1 MRLSCNNT
9 SFVDFDSFFDFVVIA
24 DIADVTNAPSKSPVA
39 DEVIEIPAN
48 TAPTEGP
55 TEVDDTSDAGVYA
68 VVFNTIYL
76 NLFLTASKGNAQ
88 QVVEN
93 ASYQEELE
101 RIVSD
106 HILKHVRSDVDTPR
120 LVVECLTNVK
130 TVSTLAPWGNATIV
144 SSDSVEGTVQF
155 HKNYGKPRAEAINNI
170 VQEAFTGAALDR
182 FLSEL
187 RRSSDVVLMLT
198 DSIHVGL
205 PSNILPSTT
214 TANSGALEE
223 EEWMS
228 WGDFSDPDFV
238 ILVSVAGATVL
249 AAFFYFVWHCCFKG
263 RVRKP
268 ANPKSSLSPNS
279 KATETSPL
287 SPTSSSDSDK
297 TTTEQL
303 ELGCQVEN
311 SMVAVIDEDGKTTE
325 CENDNDLEY
334 LRGDISEV
342 TSVYSYFESK
352 SIVEMEDQTY
362 SVVDT
367 YNPHISGDEASGEW
381 SLSVAENTLVQSAA
395 AARSR
400 PSWTPAVA
408 SSGKDLK
415 TAPTEP
421 EAAPVKTESVTG
433 TPTSKTARS
442 IGNSPA
448 GPHIFSDNSE
458 DTGDMESSIVREDVA
473 ETAEALPPRPTKS
486 LVASVV
492 ATFEKAAQSKTSGPS
507 SPAKS
512 ESSFPDRIESSIM
525 MLAPDSPKAAPESSD
540 GVNEN
545 QATPPSPTGS
555 FSKKP
560 VECPM
565 VTKLA
570 PGSNKSPTSNLTS
583 SGHSDDKQG
592 SNSSVPTT
600 ISVQNSDNSDGSKRS
615 NQATSSFILRSMSVD
630 QADNLVP
637 PASIIR
643 VSGVKDEKPPA
654 GSYIM
659 RAKSWGNRPYSTPSS
674 AATRFNKNDNGG
686 PASAKLQA
694 ENGSAASKKGFPFKG
709 LGASKATQKAL
720 SSAGG
725 IPNELPAIHSNPS
738 TLSENQSNSIHES
751 DSDIQSLCSF
761 DNTSMFSFGGQK
773 TGASLL
779 GLHGTSPY
787 MHGLGLSDDDDE
799 DSASEIVP
807 AD

>member
-1 MRLSCNNT
+1 M
-9 SFVDFDSFFDFVVIA
+9 
-24 DIADVTNAPSKSPVA
+24 A
-39 DEVIEIPAN
+39 DEVSEITTT

-55 TEVDDTSDAGVYA
+55 TEADDTSDAGVYA
-68 VVFNTIYL
+68 VVFNTVYL
-76 NLFLTASKGNAQ
+76 NLFIPASNGNAQ

-93 ASYQEELE
+93 ASYQKELE
-101 RIVSD
+101 LIASD
-106 HILKHVRSDVDTPR
+106 HILKHVRSIVDTPR

-144 SSDSVEGTVQF
+144 SSDAVEGTVQF
-155 HKNYGKPRAEAINNI
+155 HKNYGKPRAEAVNSM
-170 VQEAFTGAALDR
+170 VQEAFTGKALDQ

-187 RRSSDVVLMLT
+187 KRSSDMVLMLT

-205 PSNILPSTT
+205 PSTILPSTT
-214 TANSGALEE
+214 TANSGESE

-228 WGDFSDPDFV
+228 WGNFSDPDFV

-249 AAFFYFVWHCCFKG
+249 AAFCYFVWHCCSKSG
-263 RVRKP
+263 VRKTS
-268 ANPKSSLSPNS
+268 NPKPSLSPHS
-279 KATETSPL
+279 KTTESSPL

-297 TTTEQL
+297 TTTEHL
-303 ELGCQVEN
+303 ELGGQVEN
-311 SMVAVIDEDGKTTE
+311 SMVAVIDEDAKTPA

-342 TSVYSYFESK
+342 TSVYSYYESR
-352 SIVEMEDQTY
+352 SLVELEDQAY

-381 SLSVAENTLVQSAA
+381 SLSVAENTLAQSAA

-400 PSWTPAVA
+400 PPWTPAVT
-408 SSGKDLK
+408 SSGKDLT
-415 TAPTEP
+415 TAPKET
-421 EAAPVKTESVTG
+421 EAAPVNTESVTG
-433 TPTSKTARS
+433 TPTSKAARS
-442 IGNSPA
+442 IGNSPG

-458 DTGDMESSIVREDVA
+458 DMESSIVRDEVA
-473 ETAEALPPRPTKS
+473 DTAEGLPPRPTKS

-492 ATFEKAAQSKTSGPS
+492 ATFEKAAHSKAPGSS

-512 ESSFPDRIESSIM
+512 ESSFPDRIESSIL
-525 MLAPDSPKAAPESSD
+525 MLAPDSPKAAPKSSD
-540 GVNEN
+540 GVSEINVS
-545 QATPPSPTGS
+545 PPSPATS
-555 FSKKP
+555 VSKKP

-565 VTKLA
+565 ETKLA
-570 PGSNKSPTSNLTS
+570 QGSHKSPTGNATS

-615 NQATSSFILRSMSVD
+615 NQATSAFILRSMSVD

-643 VSGVKDEKPPA
+643 VSGVKDEKPPS

-659 RAKSWGNRPYSTPSS
+659 RAKSWGNRPYSTPST
-674 AATRFNKNDNGG
+674 AAIRFNNNENAAH
-686 PASAKLQA
+686 ASANRQA
-694 ENGSAASKKGFPFKG
+694 ENVSASSKKGFPFKG

-720 SSAGG
+720 SPAGG

-738 TLSENQSNSIHES
+738 TLSENQSIHES

-773 TGASLL
+773 NGTSLL

-787 MHGLGLSDDDDE
+787 MHGIGLSDDDDE